1 MNWRQ
6 KAARPADS
14 PVEKGKGHM
23 AKTDYDFFFP
33 FRIRY
38 AETDAQG
45 IVFYGNYLTF
55 FDTAVYEYLRWLPFD
70 FMGHVKNTGTDFHTV
85 HASVDFYA
93 PARFD
98 DRIEAG
104 VRTRRIGRTS
114 LTFAVEIFLGDA
126 ARSLAKGELVWV
138 NTDQAAHRSVELP
151 PNLVGR
157 IRDREPAL

>member
-1 MNWRQ
+1 
-6 KAARPADS
+6 
-14 PVEKGKGHM
+14 M
-23 AKTDYDFFFP
+23 AQTDYDFFFP

-70 FMGHVKNTGTDFHTV
+70 FMGHVNSTGADFHTV
-85 HASVDFYA
+85 HASVDFSA

-114 LTFAVEIFLGDA
+114 LTFAVEIFLCETA
-126 ARSLAKGELVWV
+126 QSLAKGELVWV
-138 NTDQAAHRSVELP
+138 NTDQSVQRSVELP
-151 PNLVGR
+151 PNLIDR
-157 IRDREPAL
+157 IRDRESSL